1 MERVVDVFR
10 RPDMPS
16 SFDEMLA
23 AGYGFTDPSV
33 TLGAAL
39 EGKAIHQEPKIR
51 IPLAMMNRHGLIAGA
66 TGTGKTKTLQLLT
79 EQLSAQGVPV
89 FVADMKGDL
98 CGLAMPGDANDRVTG
113 RATDVGWSWKPA
125 GVPVEFVSLT
135 GGPGVQ
141 LRATVS
147 SFGPLLLGK
156 VLSLN
161 ETQTSVLTMVF
172 KYCDDNQ
179 LLLLDLPDLRA
190 VLQFLARTTRARP
203 RSRSTAGCPR
213 PRWACCSGR
222 WSSWSPRARSKFFG
236 EPEFDV
242 KDMLHVTSDG
252 RGVVTC
258 LELPTSQD
266 KPMLFSTFMMW
277 MLAELYH
284 NLPEAGD
291 LPKPKLVFFFDEAHL
306 LFDDAPKAFLDQI
319 QQVVRLIRSKGVG
332 VYFVTQ
338 TPKDVPTDVLAQ
350 LGNRIQHALR
360 AHTPDDE
367 TALKATVRTFPKTE
381 FYDLEE
387 TLTSLGIGEAVVTV
401 LDGRGSPTPVVA
413 TRLIP
418 PASRMAPLDA
428 GGAPGRHPAERPA
441 GGVRPGGRS
450 GERARDARRA
460 DGARSDRRTG
470 RFTRVRSRH
479 AAREGKAARASCRPS
494 GMRRRKTLGRPVT
507 LAREVVRGLFGL
519 LGGKPSRRD
528 RTRSRSR
535 W

>member
-1 MERVVDVFR
+1 MPTSF
-10 RPDMPS
+10 PD
-16 SFDEMLA
+16 MLA

-39 EGKAIHQEPKIR
+39 EGTITHQEPKIR
-51 IPLAMMNRHGLIAGA
+51 IPLATMNRHGLIAGA

-98 CGLAMPGDANDRVTG
+98 SGLAMPGESTHRVAA
-113 RATDVGWSWKPA
+113 RASDVGWSWKA
-125 GVPVEFVSLT
+125 VGVPVEFVSLT

-172 KYCDDNQ
+172 KYADDQ
-179 LLLLDLPDLRA
+179 RLLLLDLADLRA
-190 VLQFLARTTRARP
+190 VLQFLSSDEGKPQLAQYGGMSGASVGVLLRKMVELEAQG
-203 RSRSTAGCPR
+203 AGR
-213 PRWACCSGR
+213 
-222 WSSWSPRARSKFFG
+222 FFG

-242 KDMLHVTSDG
+242 RDMLHSTSDG
-252 RGVVTC
+252 RGIVTC
-258 LELPTSQD
+258 LELTDVQD
-266 KPMLFSTFMMW
+266 KPLLFSTFMVW

-284 NLPEAGD
+284 NLPEVGD
-291 LPKPKLVFFFDEAHL
+291 IPKPKLVFFFDEAHL

-319 QQVVRLIRSKGVG
+319 QRVVRLIRSKGIG
-332 VYFVTQ
+332 VYLVTQ

-350 LGNRIQHALR
+350 LGNRVQHALR
-360 AHTPDDE
+360 AHTPDDD
-367 TALKATVRTFPKTE
+367 TALKATVRTFPKTG

-401 LDGRGSPTPVVA
+401 LDVRGSPTPVVA

-418 PASRMAPLDA
+418 PASRMGPLTPDELQADIRQSDFLGEYGQAVDRESARERLAARVAPTRGA
-428 GGAPGRHPAERPA
+428 KEAPGVMQTI
-441 GGVRPGGRS
+441 GN
-450 GERARDARRA
+450 
-460 DGARSDRRTG
+460 
-470 RFTRVRSRH
+470 
-479 AAREGKAARASCRPS
+479 AAL
-494 GMRRRKTLGRPVT
+494 KTLTSPVT
-507 LAREVVRGLFGL
+507 LRALARGVLGVIAGKALRGGI
-519 LGGKPSRRD
+519 S
-528 RTRSRSR
+528 RSRSR